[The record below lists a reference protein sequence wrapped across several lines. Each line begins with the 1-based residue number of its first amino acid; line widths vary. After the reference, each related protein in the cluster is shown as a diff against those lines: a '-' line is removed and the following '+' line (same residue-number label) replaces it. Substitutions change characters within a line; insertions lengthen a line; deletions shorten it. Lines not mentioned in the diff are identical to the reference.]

1 MRVESAQRDI
11 AEAILV
17 SFPFLRTVFD
27 KTLLKRFKEKQLCK
41 SHGFLRFVTWHSM
54 LRLFIKIIYSQ
65 TIVRY
70 FSVSLSEPSEKSE
83 KFKYP

>member
-1 MRVESAQRDI
+1 MTFQKMLSCLFMARGRNNDPGIATVRAIAEAAQPRLMRVESAQRDI

-41 SHGFLRFVTWHSM
+41 SHGFLM
-54 LRLFIKIIYSQ
+54 LI
-65 TIVRY
+65 T
-70 FSVSLSEPSEKSE
+70 
-83 KFKYP
+83 

>member
-27 KTLLKRFKEKQLCK
+27 KTLLKCLKKEVVGISWVFAL
-41 SHGFLRFVTWHSM
+41 HHLAFDVT
-54 LRLFIKIIYSQ
+54 IIYKNH
-65 TIVRY
+65 I
-70 FSVSLSEPSEKSE
+70 
-83 KFKYP
+83 